1 MSKTLLNFYQLED
14 KKPKEI
20 VELGVKES
28 INVKNIVK

>member
-20 VELGVKES
+20 VELGVKET
-28 INVKNIVK
+28 INVIHII

>member
-14 KKPKEI
+14 KKQKEI

-28 INVKNIVK
+28 INVKNIV